1 MSLIFRK
8 IYDNRNVLSTEWWT
22 HICIYMLYTFLY
34 HKRSCSWQCRLFFT
48 CDLVEFKYTCKEKV
62 RYSPTQS
69 KTYQLIDV
77 IEYLNLVDTWR
88 ATKTQSYRI
97 NSNSNRNTQRAT
109 AIHRNWTEKLVLVCT
124 VHCTY
129 IRCAIKNSRWS
140 HL

>member
-1 MSLIFRK
+1 MTIEMYYRLNDEPTFVFICYTLFY
-8 IYDNRNVLSTEWWT
+8 IINVHAHDSVG
-22 HICIYMLYTFLY
+22 F
-34 HKRSCSWQCRLFFT
+34 FFT

-109 AIHRNWTEKLVLVCT
+109 AIHRN
-124 VHCTY
+124 
-129 IRCAIKNSRWS
+129 
-140 HL
+140 